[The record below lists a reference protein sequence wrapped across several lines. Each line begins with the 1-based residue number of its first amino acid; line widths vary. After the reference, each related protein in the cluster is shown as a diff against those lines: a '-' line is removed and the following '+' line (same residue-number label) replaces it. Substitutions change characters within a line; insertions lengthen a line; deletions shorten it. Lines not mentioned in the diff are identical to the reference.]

1 MKYIVLLAV
10 CAAASLSAQEPL
22 TPEQVAANRAVWPK
36 EVTVAVAHA
45 VPVVVNGKASG
56 SLQAPAGKVYPLKG
70 VSATEVRVDAMGS
83 PMTFPITDTD
93 LLARSEALRLKQAD
107 AAAQAAATAQAAPTP
122 APTSAPVAAKPAAQP
137 PTPANTMSAELAGK
151 LVAADGRKLKPFDAA
166 TLGGKKYLAIYFSAS
181 WCPPC
186 RAFTPEL
193 VSWYKRKKSAREMVD
208 VILVPNDKSEEDMIA
223 YMKDY
228 KMDWP
233 ALDFATSQRRNPL
246 SKYGGKGIPCLV
258 IIDGDGKVLSHSYVD
273 GQFVGPSKVLD
284 DLDKLIKGS

>member
-1 MKYIVLLAV
+1 MKRIILVLACGV
-10 CAAASLSAQEPL
+10 ASLSAQESL

-36 EVTVAVAHA
+36 EVTVAVAHS
-45 VPVVVNGKASG
+45 VPIVVNGKASG

-83 PMTFPITDTD
+83 VMTFPIADTD
-93 LLARSEALRLKQAD
+93 LLARSEAVQLKQAELAANAP
-107 AAAQAAATAQAAPTP
+107 AAALATPTP
-122 APTSAPVAAKPAAQP
+122 APTPVPSAAKPSAQP
-137 PTPANTMSAELAGK
+137 AAAVNKMSSELSGK
-151 LVAADGRKLKPFDAA
+151 LVVADGRKLKPFDAA
-166 TLGGKKYLAIYFSAS
+166 ALGGKKYLAIYFSAS

-193 VSWYKRKKSAREMVD
+193 VSWYKRKKSARDIVD
-208 VILVPNDKSEEDMIA
+208 VILVPKDKSEEDMIA

-233 ALDFATSQRRNPL
+233 ALDFKASQSRNPL
-246 SKYGGKGIPCLV
+246 SKFGGNGIPCLV
-258 IIDGDGKVLSHSYVD
+258 IIDGDGKVISHSYVD
-273 GQFVGPSKVLD
+273 GKFVGPAKVLD

>member
-1 MKYIVLLAV
+1 MKRIILGMA
-10 CAAASLSAQEPL
+10 CAAASLFAQEPL
-22 TPEQVAANRAVWPK
+22 TPDQIAANRSVWPR

-45 VPVVVNGKASG
+45 VPLMVNGKASG
-56 SLQAPAGKVYPLKG
+56 SLQAPAGKVYPLQG

-83 PMTFPITDTD
+83 PMTFPIADTD
-93 LLARSEALRLKQAD
+93 LLARSEAVRRKQAESAAQA
-107 AAAQAAATAQAAPTP
+107 AAAQAAPAATPTP
-122 APTSAPVAAKPAAQP
+122 APAAAMPTARPAPAA
-137 PTPANTMSAELAGK
+137 NKMSAELAGK
-151 LVAADGRKLKPFDAA
+151 LVVADGRKLRPFDAA
-166 TLGGKKYLAIYFSAS
+166 TLGSKKYLAIYFSAS

-193 VSWYKRKKSAREMVD
+193 VSWYKRKKSARDVVD

-233 ALDFATSQRRNPL
+233 ALDFETSQRRSPL